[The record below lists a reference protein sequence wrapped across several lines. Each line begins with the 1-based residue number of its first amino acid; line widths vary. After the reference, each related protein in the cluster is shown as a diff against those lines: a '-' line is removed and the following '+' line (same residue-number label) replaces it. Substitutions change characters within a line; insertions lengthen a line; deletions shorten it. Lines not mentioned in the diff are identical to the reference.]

1 MLQTP
6 YLTAALAAAARG
18 WQVFP
23 VVPAGKTPAIK
34 GWQQLATSDEQQIRR
49 WWRGF
54 AMNIGV
60 ATGPS
65 GLVVVDLDQS
75 GGHAAPERFAGARHG
90 LDVLARL
97 AAEAGADMPTNTYTV
112 STPGGLHLYYQAPEG
127 VELRCTSGT
136 LGWRIDTR
144 AHGGYVVGAGSR
156 RPDGPYQLARDA
168 SLAELP
174 EWLVRALTPPPPPAA
189 RPPMHLSP
197 GRASVYVHAIVTGEA
212 RNVASATTGTR
223 HRTLLKAART
233 LGRLIGARELAEND
247 ARQVLLEAA
256 SLHIGVDN
264 CTAEEVQKTIDDGI
278 TYGKHLPRQ
287 ITSPHTPDGA
297 TASMSR
303 SKHSGPAAQRGA
315 RPPAM

>member
-1 MLQTP
+1 MQQNP

-18 WQVFP
+18 WRVFP

-34 GWQQLATSDEQQIRR
+34 GWQQQATSNQRQIRR

-65 GLVVVDLDQS
+65 GPVVVDLDQS
-75 GGHAAPERFAGARHG
+75 HGHTAPERFGDARHG

-97 AAEAGADMPTNTYTV
+97 AADAGADIPTNTYTV
-112 STPGGLHLYYQAPEG
+112 TTPGGLPLYYQAPEG

-144 AHGGYVVGAGSR
+144 AHGGYVVGAGSQ
-156 RPDGPYQLARDA
+156 RPDGPYQLARNA
-168 SLAELP
+168 SIAELP
-174 EWLVRALTPPPPPAA
+174 EWLVRALTPPPPPAPG
-189 RPPMHLSP
+189 PPMHLPPS
-197 GRASVYVHAIVTGEA
+197 RASVYVHAIVTGEA
-212 RNVASATTGTR
+212 RNVAAATTGTR

-233 LGRLIGARELAEND
+233 LGRLIGADELAEND
-247 ARQVLLEAA
+247 ARHVLLEAA

-287 ITSPHTPDGA
+287 ITSPTPPDGA
-297 TASMSR
+297 TAGTSPWKR
-303 SKHSGPAAQRGA
+303 SGPAGQRGA